1 MVSPGCCLGTD
12 VMHIDDICS
21 RLRCSP
27 CGSNGPGL
35 ETHPRESEREML
47 WLEKVKEKKPKK
59 TEFAAEILMIDEFPS
74 EEALSFLMSWN
85 SLTTLKSFFCMC
97 LYSMSVN

>member
-1 MVSPGCCLGTD
+1 MNGAKICHTMVSPGCCLGTD

-47 WLEKVKEKKPKK
+47 WLEKVKEKKTKK
-59 TEFAAEILMIDEFPS
+59 TEFPKGHGEQENVLVRPS
-74 EEALSFLMSWN
+74 
-85 SLTTLKSFFCMC
+85 K
-97 LYSMSVN
+97 